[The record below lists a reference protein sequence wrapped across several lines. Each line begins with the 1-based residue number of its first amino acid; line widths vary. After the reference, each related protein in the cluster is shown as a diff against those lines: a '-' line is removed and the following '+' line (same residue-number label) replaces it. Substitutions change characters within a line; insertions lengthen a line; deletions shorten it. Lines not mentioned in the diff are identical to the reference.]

1 MSITAEDPITP
12 STTVTDVASPEPSAP
27 GSSAPGSSAPGSVR
41 RQRARRTPL
50 SAAPRR
56 TKVTVRRVGVAS
68 VLKLSLIF
76 YLCLM
81 LVLWLALLLIYL
93 VLQAGGVIDTLS
105 ETLGDLFGAEQG
117 TRGREPIAIDGTA
130 VFTALFVIG
139 LGWTVVMAG
148 INMFIA
154 VIYNLISDMVGGID
168 VTLSE
173 RR

>member
-1 MSITAEDPITP
+1 MRITAEEPITP
-12 STTVTDVASPEPSAP
+12 STTADEAPPPEPSAP
-27 GSSAPGSSAPGSVR
+27 PTPAPAG
-41 RQRARRTPL
+41 RAQQRRTPL

-76 YLCLM
+76 YLCVM
-81 LVLWLALLLIYL
+81 LVLWLALLIIFW
-93 VLQAGGVIDTLS
+93 VLQAGGVIETLS
-105 ETLGDLFGAEQG
+105 ETLGELFGRQVG
-117 TRGREPIAIDGTA
+117 TKGYEPVTIDATA
-130 VFTALFVIG
+130 LFTALFMIG

-148 INMFIA
+148 INMFVA
-154 VIYNLISDMVGGID
+154 VIYNLISDMVGGVE